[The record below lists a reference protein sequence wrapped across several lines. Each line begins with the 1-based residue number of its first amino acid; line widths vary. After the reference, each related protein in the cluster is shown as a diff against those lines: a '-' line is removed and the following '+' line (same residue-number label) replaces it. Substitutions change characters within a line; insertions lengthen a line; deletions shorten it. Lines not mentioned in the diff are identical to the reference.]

1 MKIKNSKLKRYERK
15 WVFSDVDY
23 NQLCILLYR
32 SNFKF
37 IDQFN
42 DRYVNSI
49 YFDDKNYS
57 AIRQNIDGLNKKRK
71 YRLRWYG
78 GKEII
83 KSPVMEFKEKEGFV
97 VSKRIFKINELNIM
111 NLESS
116 ISLGKI
122 EEVVNKK
129 LNLINK
135 IEPILTTHYLRSYF
149 ISSNKIV
156 RATLDR
162 EIKSLPLYRKGN
174 INLYKEFK
182 EIILKI
188 KYDTNLD
195 IHVRENLKSITARL
209 SKNSK
214 FVNSAIF
221 NASSYS

>member
-1 MKIKNSKLKRYERK
+1 MKIKDKKLERYERK
-15 WVFSDVDY
+15 WVFNNIDY
-23 NQLCILLYR
+23 NQLCLLLYR

-49 YFDDKNYS
+49 YFDDKNFS
-57 AIRQNIDGLNKKRK
+57 ALRQNIEGVNKKRK
-71 YRLRWYG
+71 YRIRWYG
-78 GKEII
+78 GKEIL
-83 KSPVMEFKEKEGFV
+83 KSPLLEVKEKEGFIV
-97 VSKRIFKINELNIM
+97 TKSMHKINELNII

-116 ISLGKI
+116 GSLEKI
-122 EEVVNKK
+122 EDIVNKK
-129 LNLINK
+129 LNLRNK
-135 IEPILTTHYLRSYF
+135 IEPVLTTHYLRSYF

-156 RATLDR
+156 RATIDR

-174 INLYKEFK
+174 INLFKEFK
-182 EIILKI
+182 EIILEI

-195 IHVRENLKSITARL
+195 IYVRENLKNITARL

-221 NASSYS
+221 NASTYS